1 MHLAQWQDKNETTCK
16 FAAWLR
22 LRVTD
27 ADKALCPLMDTVCQT
42 VNVTLDTFFCVQRD
56 RDFRDRDRDRDEN
69 RRYDRG
75 GVYLCVD
82 ACLCG
87 VTNVAGIFVFLML
100 KICFL
105 KTSVNFK

>member
-1 MHLAQWQDKNETTCK
+1 MLLWIQ
-16 FAAWLR
+16 FS
-22 LRVTD
+22 
-27 ADKALCPLMDTVCQT
+27 VCQT

-75 GVYLCVD
+75 GVYLCVE

-87 VTNVAGIFVFLML
+87 GLCMYANVAGIFVFLNIENM
-100 KICFL
+100 FL

>member
-1 MHLAQWQDKNETTCK
+1 MLLLIH
-16 FAAWLR
+16 FS
-22 LRVTD
+22 
-27 ADKALCPLMDTVCQT
+27 VCQT
-42 VNVTLDTFFCVQRD
+42 VNVTFDTFFCVQRD

-82 ACLCG
+82 ACICGCLSMYINVG
-87 VTNVAGIFVFLML
+87 VTSVAGIFVFLML

-105 KTSVNFK
+105 KTQHKLQMILQMLL